1 MAGSGRLSDILQ
13 PAINVDI
20 PEQKKSQYFQRFC
33 GPSPQLWRG
42 LFGADDLDRSP
53 LAFGAFDH

>member
-20 PEQKKSQYFQRFC
+20 PEQKKSQYLQRFC
-33 GPSPQLWRG
+33 GLSPLLRRG
-42 LFGADDLDRSP
+42 LYEAGDLDRSP